1 MFSQYFG
8 NYLLNKKLVTTQEL
22 NEALDYQKSIR
33 VKLGVL
39 AINFGYMNSSQVQE
53 VHQQQMRIDK
63 RFGEIAIE
71 FGYLTS
77 QQLQSL
83 LTTQKQGHLQL
94 SQALIDKN
102 YLTLEQLEDELENYK
117 QDCQLTHEELEIIK
131 QGNIDKLVELF
142 LDFKDPFEQK
152 IYNNYV
158 ALLLKNIIRLLDTTP
173 RLEKALPSTDYYAEK
188 LVCQNISGEHT
199 LYTALACDE
208 RAFLTIG
215 SKFAREEIQTSNELT
230 QASVA
235 EFLNVHNGIFLV
247 NMSNQNIELQMKPHQ
262 IYFQIH
268 LKKQTNTHIIP
279 IHLTNCSFA
288 LIISD
293 SEII

>member
-1 MFSQYFG
+1 
-8 NYLLNKKLVTTQEL
+8 
-22 NEALDYQKSIR
+22 
-33 VKLGVL
+33 
-39 AINFGYMNSSQVQE
+39 MNSSQVQE

-152 IYNNYV
+152 
-158 ALLLKNIIRLLDTTP
+158 KFIIT
-173 RLEKALPSTDYYAEK
+173 
-188 LVCQNISGEHT
+188 
-199 LYTALACDE
+199 
-208 RAFLTIG
+208 
-215 SKFAREEIQTSNELT
+215 
-230 QASVA
+230 
-235 EFLNVHNGIFLV
+235 
-247 NMSNQNIELQMKPHQ
+247 M
-262 IYFQIH
+262 
-268 LKKQTNTHIIP
+268 
-279 IHLTNCSFA
+279 
-288 LIISD
+288 
-293 SEII
+293 